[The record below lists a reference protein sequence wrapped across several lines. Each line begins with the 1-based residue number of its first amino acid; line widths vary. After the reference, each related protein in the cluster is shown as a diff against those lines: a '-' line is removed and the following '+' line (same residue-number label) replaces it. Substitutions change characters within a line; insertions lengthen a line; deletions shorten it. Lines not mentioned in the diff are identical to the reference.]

1 MSTAGARDEE
11 PRPGAT
17 LSAVTPVHRATLASS
32 ATRWCSLS
40 VVWAL
45 ATGGCALAAG
55 LVSSS
60 VALVGFGANAMLDG
74 TASAILV
81 WRFRHERRGVD
92 GAVVDRRVSLVVG
105 ALMVAVAL
113 YVGAS
118 AIGAL
123 ADRSAP
129 ERLGAGIILTA
140 ASLLVLPVLARAKL
154 GLAARLNNTALRG
167 DGVLSLAGAALAAAT
182 LVSLVLKAALGWWWT
197 DAIASLFISAVL
209 LGEGSRTSA
218 AARRVPRR
226 SP

>member
-1 MSTAGARDEE
+1 VE
-11 PRPGAT
+11 PRPART
-17 LSAVTPVHRATLASS
+17 LSALTPAHRTALLSS
-32 ATRWCSLS
+32 ATRWCSVS
-40 VVWAL
+40 VVWAV

-55 LVSSS
+55 LASSS
-60 VALVGFGANAMLDG
+60 VALVGFGANSMLDG

-92 GAVVDRRVSLVVG
+92 GAGDRRVSLAVG
-105 ALMVAVAL
+105 ALMAGVAL

-129 ERLGAGIILTA
+129 ERSLVGIILTA

-154 GLAARLNNTALRG
+154 GLAAQLNNTALRG
-167 DGVLSLAGAALAAAT
+167 DGVLSLAGSSLAAAT
-182 LVSLVLKAALGWWWT
+182 LVSLVLEAAPSWWWT

-209 LGEGSRTSA
+209 LGEGARTSA
-218 AARRVPRR
+218 AARRSPRS